1 MNIHAHFQSFQEKQ
15 TKQFFD
21 FQKNQFQEFLA
32 LFSESDSKTSLESKP
47 IVWQNNPDPVQVIKL
62 KKKKVKRPA
71 NAFAFFTKKKRG
83 SIKKANPD
91 ATFGEMASLVGSA
104 WKALSKDEKEPF
116 VKLAEEAKVR
126 HKAQCEDE

>member
-32 LFSESDSKTSLESKP
+32 LFSESDSKTSLESKETP
-47 IVWQNNPDPVQVIKL
+47 VNPDPVQVIKL

-71 NAFAFFTKKKRG
+71 NAFAFFTKKNRG